1 MAKTVTISVTLTQAE
16 LKLAEKLAKEH
27 GLPLAQCVK
36 QFRLCDQ
43 VFEEHFETLKR
54 RAAAQPEG
62 QPFTVMGLFDDAEWN
77 DLDRGL
83 KLSLGRTFNHF
94 VRGGKLP
101 GVRPAGKNS
110 SNVQLYEKER
120 PQTALEERLAALAA
134 EYGLE
139 KAEPGPLT
147 EELVER
153 GEAAELAQLLEEA
166 KLAGSSTEQALARQY
181 EAALDEALRFDPLEN
196 SRDEAFCNC
205 GEEAQGEAFDGWD
218 R

>member
-43 VFEEHFETLKR
+43 VFEEHFETLKQ

-110 SNVQLYEKER
+110 SNVQLFTFSER
-120 PQTALEERLAALAA
+120 AT
-134 EYGLE
+134 
-139 KAEPGPLT
+139 K
-147 EELVER
+147 V
-153 GEAAELAQLLEEA
+153 
-166 KLAGSSTEQALARQY
+166 S
-181 EAALDEALRFDPLEN
+181 N
-196 SRDEAFCNC
+196 SLNTSV
-205 GEEAQGEAFDGWD
+205 
-218 R
+218 